1 MILYDI
7 TNVDSFEAI
16 AKKWL
21 PEVTLHIPVS
31 CELNRVTD
39 QLNKLSYTVATD
51 VTLILFYSAK
61 YKAAGWHQV

>member
-21 PEVTLHIPVS
+21 PEVTTYTGVS
-31 CELNRVTD
+31 CELNRITD
-39 QLNKLSYTVATD
+39 QLNKLSYTV
-51 VTLILFYSAK
+51 
-61 YKAAGWHQV
+61 